1 MKSVRKGLRH
11 GELEKD
17 TYGRLSCS
25 ACDEELSSENDPNE
39 VGTVRVCPGCGAQWK
54 EIG

>member
-17 TYGRLSCS
+17 QYGRLSC
-25 ACDEELSSENDPNE
+25 AQCEEELKSQNDPDAIH
-39 VGTVRVCPGCGAQWK
+39 TVRICPECATEWK
-54 EIG
+54 ELG